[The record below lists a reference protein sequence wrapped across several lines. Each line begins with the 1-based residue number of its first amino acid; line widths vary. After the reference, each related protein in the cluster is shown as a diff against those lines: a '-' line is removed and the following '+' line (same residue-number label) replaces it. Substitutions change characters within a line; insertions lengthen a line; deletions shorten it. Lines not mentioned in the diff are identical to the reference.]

1 MLFLGI
7 RCAQVIETGEIY
19 SGLGVRLTRANMQS
33 GEIHSGLGVGESGL

>member
-1 MLFLGI
+1 MGLGV
-7 RCAQVIETGEIY
+7 RLTRANMQTGEIY